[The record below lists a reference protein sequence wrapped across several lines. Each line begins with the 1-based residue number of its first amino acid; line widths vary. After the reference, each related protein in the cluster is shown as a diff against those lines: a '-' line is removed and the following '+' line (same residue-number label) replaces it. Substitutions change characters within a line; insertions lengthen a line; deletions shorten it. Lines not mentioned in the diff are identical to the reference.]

1 MLGDVALPAS
11 RFYRHKTH
19 ARSTNGFADGLSIRR
34 VVLASADIW
43 FDVRWWDQSN
53 LVPIGC
59 DRASPIMG
67 GGAGFDADEARR
79 KSRKEIGQLR
89 SLKPSAHDNSTCR
102 VNTVH
107 LKDTL
112 ARSRPNVVTCIADG
126 SRLWRS
132 PTTTSWHIDAV
143 QQGPSTPST
152 PVAPNDQIAIEIEN
166 PVNLWGQQ
174 ITYRQPRKGGPTDVL
189 VFKTPPKV
197 NYRSTLQIRRTC

>member
-1 MLGDVALPAS
+1 LPNQQFANPMLGELALLAS

-43 FDVRWWDQSN
+43 FDVRWRDQSN
-53 LVPIGC
+53 LVPIDC

-107 LKDTL
+107 LKDTFGEIETQRGNLHRGRLPLVAFSDDHIL
-112 ARSRPNVVTCIADG
+112 AHRCRSAGAVHPIN
-126 SRLWRS
+126 SSWRS
-132 PTTTSWHIDAV
+132 A
-143 QQGPSTPST
+143 G
-152 PVAPNDQIAIEIEN
+152 
-166 PVNLWGQQ
+166 
-174 ITYRQPRKGGPTDVL
+174 
-189 VFKTPPKV
+189 
-197 NYRSTLQIRRTC
+197 